1 MRGYVLECDRE
12 YPKALPNLH
21 NDYPIA
27 TDKIEIEIEMLL
39 NYQLRVA
46 LIIFL
51 LVILKSWCLSSL
63 LKKFMFFIMKAFNSI

>member
-12 YPKALPNLH
+12 YSKALPNLH
-21 NDYPIA
+21 KDYPIA